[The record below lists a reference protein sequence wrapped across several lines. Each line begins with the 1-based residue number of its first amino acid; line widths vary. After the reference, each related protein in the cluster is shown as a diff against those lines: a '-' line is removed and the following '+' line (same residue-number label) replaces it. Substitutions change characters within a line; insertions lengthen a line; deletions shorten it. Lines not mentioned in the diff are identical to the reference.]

1 MEEIESV
8 DIGSILVESDEE
20 EGITLDSYQELDLA
34 RLRAKWEELLE
45 KRAKYLEKEIHTIGN
60 NKKEKKDEFEEER
73 ERALLMNW
81 MQLIEERN
89 AISIPTAG
97 IPGAPSTA
105 DLDKMGTAGFEKH
118 CPLIFLQNGPNRF
131 EEDGQEEE
139 EEMMPMIGA
148 NNYLPFEYDDGQL
161 ELPIGQR
168 EMGEVIEGMGNGMKE
183 FYRII

>member
-1 MEEIESV
+1 MEEIESAS
-8 DIGSILVESDEE
+8 IGSILVESDD
-20 EGITLDSYQELDLA
+20 EGGIVLDSYQELDLA

-45 KRAKYLEKEIHTIGN
+45 KRAKYLEKEIHAIVS
-60 NKKEKKDEFEEER
+60 NKKKNEFEEER

-81 MQLIEERN
+81 MELVEERN

-97 IPGAPSTA
+97 IPGAPPIA
-105 DLDKMGTAGFEKH
+105 EWDKIGTAGFEKH

-139 EEMMPMIGA
+139 EEMLPMIGA

-168 EMGEVIEGMGNGMKE
+168 EMGEVIEGIEWKTE
-183 FYRII
+183 